1 MLTMSFLPR
10 KAATD
15 TGRPSAADGSAIVGN
30 ASPGLNPRG
39 RGALRSQIGLG
50 FVWSAAPAPRVT
62 IETAADNNQMT
73 LDLMRASV
81 SAWYM
86 LKVQCFVS

>member
-50 FVWSAAPAPRVT
+50 FFWSAAPAPRVT
-62 IETAADNNQMT
+62 TKTAVDSNHMT
-73 LDLMRASV
+73 LGLIHEPYTEV
-81 SAWYM
+81 G
-86 LKVQCFVS
+86 